1 VEIASFT
8 SLLASGCF
16 YLALGLC
23 LDMFGRFGG
32 KRTNDEVNNKKYYEL
47 LGVPTIASKD
57 EIKKAYRKLAVKLH
71 PDKGGDEEKFKE
83 VTRAF
88 EVLSDDEKRRVYD
101 EYGEEGLSQQGLG
114 ASMNAEDIFEAFFG
128 GGLFGRS
135 KGKSRGPR
143 KAEDVVHTLKVTLKD
158 LYLGK
163 TAKLALNRHRI
174 CSDCSGK
181 GTKSGAQAVTCPV
194 CSGRG
199 VRVQI
204 RQMGPGMIQQ
214 IQTTCSECSGTGETI
229 RDSDK
234 CSKCHG
240 KKVVSEKKILEVYVE
255 PGMESGQK
263 IVISGEADEAPG
275 CLPGDVIIVV
285 EEKPHE
291 VFRRQGIHLF
301 LKKEI
306 HLVEALCG
314 MTTFIDHLDGRR
326 LLLKTE
332 PGEIIQ
338 PGMLKS
344 IIGEG
349 MPIYRNPTQ
358 KGNLII
364 QFHIVFPK
372 FLSIEQQAI
381 LEKTLGPRPEVAME
395 SENFEQV
402 HMIDFDSEQ
411 MKETSH
417 SSSSN
422 NIYDEDQDNDERTSR
437 VQCAQQ

>member
-1 VEIASFT
+1 
-8 SLLASGCF
+8 
-16 YLALGLC
+16 
-23 LDMFGRFGG
+23 MFGRFGG
-32 KRTNDEVNNKKYYEL
+32 KKANESVDNKKYYEL
-47 LGVPTIASKD
+47 LGVPTNASKD

-135 KGKSRGPR
+135 KGKSRGPK

-181 GTKSGAQAVTCPV
+181 GARSGAEAVTCSI

-214 IQTTCSECSGTGETI
+214 IQTTCSECSGTGEII

-240 KKVVSEKKILEVYVE
+240 KKVINEKKILEVYVE

-263 IVISGEADEAPG
+263 IIISGEADEAPG
-275 CLPGDVIIVV
+275 CLPGDVIIVI

-291 VFRRQGIHLF
+291 VFRRRGIHLL
-301 LKKEI
+301 LKKDI

-314 MTTFIDHLDGRR
+314 MTAVVDHLDGRR

-338 PGMLKS
+338 PDMLKS

-349 MPIYRNPTQ
+349 MPVKGNPIQ

-372 FLSIEQQAI
+372 FLSSEQQAI
-381 LEKTLGPRPEVAME
+381 LERTLGPRNDISME

-402 HMIDFDSEQ
+402 QMVDFDSEQ
-411 MKETSH
+411 LKGTAN
-417 SSSSN
+417 SSGG
-422 NIYDEDQDNDERTSR
+422 NIYDEDQDSSERASR

>member
-1 VEIASFT
+1 
-8 SLLASGCF
+8 
-16 YLALGLC
+16 
-23 LDMFGRFGG
+23 MFGRFGA
-32 KRTNDEVNNKKYYEL
+32 KKANENVDNKKYYEL
-47 LGVPTIASKD
+47 LGVSPNASKD

-135 KGKSRGPR
+135 KNRNRGPR

-158 LYLGK
+158 LYVGK
-163 TAKLALNRHRI
+163 TAKLALNRQRI
-174 CSDCSGK
+174 CIECSGR
-181 GTKSGAQAVTCPV
+181 GTKTGANPISCSV
-194 CSGRG
+194 CDGRG

-234 CSKCHG
+234 CPKCHG
-240 KKVVSEKKILEVYVE
+240 KKVFGEKKILEVYVE

-275 CLPGDVIIVV
+275 CLPGDVVV
-285 EEKPHE
+285 VIEEKPHE
-291 VFRRQGIHLF
+291 VFRRQGIHLL
-301 LKKEI
+301 LKKKI
-306 HLVEALCG
+306 SLVEALCG
-314 MTTFIDHLDGRR
+314 MTAVVEHLDGRK

-338 PGMLKS
+338 PNMLKS
-344 IIGEG
+344 VIGEG
-349 MPIYRNPTQ
+349 MPVYRNPTQ

-364 QFHIVFPK
+364 QFQIVFPK
-372 FLSIEQQAI
+372 FLSPDQQAI
-381 LEKTLGPRPEVAME
+381 LEKTLGPRPDSWME
-395 SENFEQV
+395 SESFEQV
-402 HMIDFDSEQ
+402 QMIDFDPEQ
-411 MKETSH
+411 LKETS
-417 SSSSN
+417 SSSGGD
-422 NIYDEDQDNDERTSR
+422 IYDEDNDERGSR